1 MVRFFRLK
9 DMDWTVLDIAL
20 DFIDKFIINM
30 SLLNSNTI
38 QASLAENKIE
48 KKESKGPEIK
58 K

>member
-1 MVRFFRLK
+1 MK